1 MAYDL
6 AYLAYPFYAHIR
18 RCFCAIWE
26 LLNADTSLLSDLE
39 YHRLFV
45 DNYRLWWALSQV
57 VTDPTKIDFRQVL
70 GFIAESLCF
79 FTISQIHFLSSHI
92 WFWKKRDFLLTP
104 CYNGC
109 VDTKHLCCAGGK
121 GDLRGMEETERR
133 TESITVRL
141 ISKEQFCKIMD
152 ARIFVWCN
160 LKHFLNKPNRF
171 WKIKD
176 CFRAHQFC
184 KLLSSFLRMTCNL
197 VIHEQDKLVGVNS
210 LVEVQHGVTSFQR

>member
-1 MAYDL
+1 MS
-6 AYLAYPFYAHIR
+6 FESSR
-18 RCFCAIWE
+18 NR
-26 LLNADTSLLSDLE
+26 
-39 YHRLFV
+39 
-45 DNYRLWWALSQV
+45 SQ
-57 VTDPTKIDFRQVL
+57 KIDFRQVL

-152 ARIFVWCN
+152 A
-160 LKHFLNKPNRF
+160 
-171 WKIKD
+171 
-176 CFRAHQFC
+176 
-184 KLLSSFLRMTCNL
+184 
-197 VIHEQDKLVGVNS
+197 IHEQDKLMDSICKSLERIADIFSFDVDNKYRKASLFMFWLFVESVPSLFGGVRLSAHYLFSTPLVHGEDIRHPIGFKFMSSRSRWVCHRLRREVS
-210 LVEVQHGVTSFQR
+210 LCPELIIAYRLLYRVIVI